1 VLDRSPVPRSEAR
14 GRRHF
19 DAVSL
24 LTVYI
29 TLLFFLESR
38 WVIGPLG
45 GAGNP
50 ALLVACAGL
59 AWWGYHHFQ
68 RFLPTGEGPEPLRTA
83 MLAVALAFL
92 ASYVTAMARPI
103 TDLEAST
110 AQLGIITMF
119 GWMGVGLLAH
129 DGVPTFARFNQFV
142 GRMAIMAA
150 CVGCVGVAQFVTNDP
165 LVRSI
170 SIPGLTTSAEFF
182 GLGERSGFSRP
193 FGTALHPI
201 EYGAVITMV
210 LPLAISWARHSVATP
225 PLLRWAA
232 VSMMGLGVVVSIS
245 RSALICGAMA
255 LVVFAAGLGRRV
267 RRVLLGSVIGVF
279 AFVALTVPGMLG
291 SIRGLFLTAGQDN
304 SVASRTGSYSLAL
317 EFFETSPVLG
327 RGYSTFLPMYRI
339 FDNQYLLLLVEV
351 GVVGLGAVLVLLFTG
366 LRAAG
371 RARRRTTDPVLRE
384 HAQALRA
391 GLAGGSLGLLFYDGF
406 SFPMATGVM
415 FLLLGLAGALYRLT
429 SYGEVRWPEDHAVQ
443 HTRHASN
450 PASPP

>member
-1 VLDRSPVPRSEAR
+1 MRSVPSAPRSEAR
-14 GRRHF
+14 ASSHF

-29 TLLFFLESR
+29 TFLFFLESR

-50 ALLVACAGL
+50 ALLVGCVGL
-59 AWWGYHHFQ
+59 VWWAYHHFQ
-68 RFLPTGEGPEPLRTA
+68 RFLPSGDGPEPLRTA

-92 ASYVTAMARPI
+92 ASYVAAMTRPI

-110 AQLGIITMF
+110 AQLGVVALL

-150 CVGCVGVAQFVTNDP
+150 CVGCIGVAQFVTHDP

-170 SIPGLTTSAEFF
+170 TIPGLTTSAEFF
-182 GLGERSGFSRP
+182 GLGQRSGFSRP

-210 LPLAISWARHSVATP
+210 LPLAISWARHSRATP
-225 PLLRWAA
+225 PMLKWLA

-245 RSALICGAMA
+245 RSALICGALA
-255 LVVFAAGLGRRV
+255 LVVFAAGLGPRV
-267 RRVLLGSVIGVF
+267 RRLLLGSVIGVF
-279 AFVALTVPGMLG
+279 VFVALTVPGMLG
-291 SIRGLFLTAGQDN
+291 SLRALFVTAGQDN

-317 EFFETSPVLG
+317 EFFHTSPVFG

-351 GVVGLGAVLVLLFTG
+351 GVVGLGAVVALLFTG
-366 LRAAG
+366 LRVAG

-391 GLAGGSLGLLFYDGF
+391 GLAGGSFGLLFYDGF

-429 SYGEVRWPEDHAVQ
+429 SYGEVPWPEAQ
-443 HTRHASN
+443 ASQEATR